1 MDECNIVLLVVLLV
15 LVYCYKKSDRSA
27 FTNKPSELD
36 KQNYANQILS
46 HKQVFSSDFYAAR
59 EIMQW
64 IDAITYEDVR
74 SLIIRNNFNKKSVLS
89 VLN

>member
-36 KQNYANQILS
+36 KQNYTNQILA
-46 HKQVFSSDFYAAR
+46 HKQVFISDFYAVR
-59 EIMQW
+59 KIMPW

-74 SLIIRNNFNKKSVLS
+74 NLIIQNNFNKKSILS